1 MGKKALADWTV
12 SQGITEDKEK
22 GTLSLD
28 TSVEQ
33 FGKFSIVVP
42 AGSDRSDDSA
52 DDSDDTDDTDNGG
65 DVDIPDDGDLDDNDA
80 GIDVTPADPS
90 QTAIRS
96 INSARTASESTSNR
110 LPALRNSSFQP
121 HNTRS
126 VLLRNSNSIPPSATG
141 ICRTNP

>member
-12 SQGITEDKEK
+12 SQGITEDKES

-65 DVDIPDDGDLDDNDA
+65 DADIPDDGDYDDNDA

-90 QTAIRS
+90 QTGDT
-96 INSARTASESTSNR
+96 NSGSEDYVYSRAEIKKMISEKRTR
-110 LPALRNSSFQP
+110 
-121 HNTRS
+121 
-126 VLLRNSNSIPPSATG
+126 
-141 ICRTNP
+141 